1 MDDPDLD
8 PDAHLHALDGLA
20 RLNRWSFAARSLAR
34 PVLSMNGKGHPLR
47 VLDVACGGGD
57 VTVGLARLADSRAIV
72 DGCDLSPRAVETATA
87 RARRAGVSSAFFARD
102 AIRDSLPGG
111 YDVLVCSLFLHH
123 LRRAEVIHLL
133 GRMARAARVGI
144 VVGDLER
151 RRPGFLLAAVASR
164 VLTRCPVVRT
174 DALLSVRA
182 AFSREELRR
191 LADAAGLDG
200 ASLERCWPWR
210 QRLVWRR
217 P

>member
-1 MDDPDLD
+1 MDALDLE
-8 PDAHLHALDGLA
+8 PGAHRRALDGLA
-20 RLNRWSFAARSLAR
+20 RLNRWSFAARLLSK
-34 PVLSMNGKGHPLR
+34 PVLSMEGNCHPLR

-57 VTVGLARLADSRAIV
+57 VTVGLARLADERAFV
-72 DGCDLSPRAVETATA
+72 DGCDLSPRAVEIATA
-87 RARRAGVSSAFFARD
+87 RARRANVPSTFFASD
-102 AIRDSLPGG
+102 VIRDPLPES

-123 LRRAEVIHLL
+123 LEAAEVTDLL
-133 GRMARAARVGI
+133 RRMAHAARVGI

-151 RRPGFLLAAVASR
+151 GWPGFLLAAIATR

-182 AFSREELRR
+182 AFSREELRK
-191 LADAAGLDG
+191 LADDADLEA
-200 ASLERCWPWR
+200 ASLEPCWPWR